1 MELVLAIRVTI
12 GSATLSMAQ
21 AGARFADSLLKAL
34 KGHKGIVEASY
45 VVSPIAAKDGIE
57 YFSTHVELGP
67 EGVAKV
73 HPLGPLSAFE
83 QGLYDAA
90 VPELKANIK
99 KGVEFVKN
107 K

>member
-1 MELVLAIRVTI
+1 
-12 GSATLSMAQ
+12 MAQ

-34 KGHKGIVEASY
+34 NGAKGIVEPSY

-57 YFSTHVELGP
+57 YFSTNVELGP

-73 HPLGPLSAFE
+73 HPLGPVNAFE
-83 QGLYDAA
+83 QKLYEAA

-99 KGVEFVKN
+99 KGIDFVK
-107 K
+107 